1 MRGFVYEMK
10 HATELALIWFVTFAL
25 APISARVQVDHG
37 ITHITLLSLTLHRH
51 TNTRSFMQP
60 IKRFMVGAFV
70 PFTVAG
76 VQIFG
81 GGVYAVMTRV
91 SLNMG

>member
-1 MRGFVYEMK
+1 MGIMRGFVYEMK
-10 HATELALIWFVTFAL
+10 HVTELALIWFVTVAL
-25 APISARVQVDHG
+25 APSVGHC
-37 ITHITLLSLTLHRH
+37 ITQITLLSLTLHRH

>member
-10 HATELALIWFVTFAL
+10 HATELALIQRTCSVGHCIA
-25 APISARVQVDHG
+25 
-37 ITHITLLSLTLHRH
+37 HIDLLSLTLHRH

>member
-25 APISARVQVDHG
+25 APISARVRLATV
-37 ITHITLLSLTLHRH
+37 SLTLICYLSLYRH

>member
-1 MRGFVYEMK
+1 MK
-10 HATELALIWFVTFAL
+10 HATELALIWFVTVAL
-25 APISARVQVDHG
+25 APISARVRLATVSFT
-37 ITHITLLSLTLHRH
+37 INLLSLILHRH

>member
-1 MRGFVYEMK
+1 MK
-10 HATELALIWFVTFAL
+10 HDTELVLIWLMTSDLV
-25 APISARVQVDHG
+25 PIKSVGHC
-37 ITHITLLSLTLHRH
+37 ITHINLLSLILHRH

>member
-25 APISARVQVDHG
+25 APISARSVGHC
-37 ITHITLLSLTLHRH
+37 IAHIDLLSLTLHRH

-70 PFTVAG
+70 PFTVVG

>member
-10 HATELALIWFVTFAL
+10 HDTELVLIMVHDVSSCSYQRAC
-25 APISARVQVDHG
+25 SVGHC
-37 ITHITLLSLTLHRH
+37 ITHIDLLSLTFHRH

>member
-10 HATELALIWFVTFAL
+10 HATELALIWFVTVAL
-25 APISARVQVDHG
+25 APISASVGHC
-37 ITHITLLSLTLHRH
+37 ITHIDLLSLTLHRH
-51 TNTRSFMQP
+51 TNTRSFMQS
-60 IKRFMVGAFV
+60 IKRFIVGAFV

-81 GGVYAVMTRV
+81 SGVDAVMTRV